1 MPQDYVISV
10 MSVDRV
16 GIIAG
21 LSEAILD
28 LGGNIDALSQTVM
41 RGYFTVIVTA
51 HFEEDVTKDGIA
63 GAVREKG
70 ESGEL
75 GVLVKKRDPSVSE
88 QPVVDDA
95 DRFILTMEGPDQK
108 GIVRSITSYLASRN
122 INIEDLYAAIEGE
135 NYLLIAQLELPPE
148 LEIERVQLD
157 IEDLCPGP
165 DVELSLQHEDVF
177 LATNEVEFSHGDF
190 GSIKRS

>member
-1 MPQDYVISV
+1 MSRDYVISV

-21 LSEAILD
+21 LSEAIFEFD
-28 LGGNIDALSQTVM
+28 GNVDALSQTVM

-51 HFEEDVTKDGIA
+51 HFESDVGREEIA
-63 GAVREKG
+63 QAVRDKG

-75 GVLVKKRDPSVSE
+75 GVLVTERELSVSE

-95 DRFILTMEGPDQK
+95 DRFILTMEGPDEK

-122 INIEDLYAAIEGE
+122 INIEDLYAAIEAD
-135 NYLLIAQLELPPE
+135 NFLLIAQLELPSK
-148 LEIERVQLD
+148 LEIERLQVD
-157 IEDLCPGP
+157 IENIWPGP
-165 DVELSLQHEDVF
+165 DVQLSLQHEDVF
-177 LATNEVEFSHGDF
+177 LATNEVEFSHDDF
-190 GSIKRS
+190 GYSTRS